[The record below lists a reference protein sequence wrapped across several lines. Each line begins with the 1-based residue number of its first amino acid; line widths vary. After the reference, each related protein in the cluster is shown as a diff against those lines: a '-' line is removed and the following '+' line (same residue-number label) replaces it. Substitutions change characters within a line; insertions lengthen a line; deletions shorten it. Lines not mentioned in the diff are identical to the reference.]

1 MIGRWCVSSRQ
12 KNKGII
18 DRLGNSTALTQNTS
32 ATSGGGVTAGG
43 KKIS

>member
-1 MIGRWCVSSRQ
+1 MISRWCVSSRQ

-43 KKIS
+43 KKTS